1 MKEQV
6 YRSLLNLLEQKI
18 KNAQQ
23 SIHSI
28 QESRN
33 NETKS
38 SAGDK
43 YETARA
49 MMQSELEKE
58 AQVLH
63 QLLQQQNEVQKIKK
77 LKKSKTIG
85 FGSFVETNIG
95 NYFIAVG
102 VGKLE
107 NAFVISLVSP
117 LGKALMGHKK
127 GELVKFQNRTFKIKN
142 VQ

>member
-6 YRSLLNLLEQKI
+6 YHSLLNLLEQKI
-18 KNAQQ
+18 KTAHQ

-38 SAGDK
+38 NVGDK
-43 YETARA
+43 YETSRA

-77 LKKSKTIG
+77 LKKSETIG

-102 VGKLE
+102 LGTLE
-107 NAFVISLVSP
+107 EAFIISLLSP
-117 LGKALMGHKK
+117 LGKALIGHKK
-127 GELVKFQNRTFKIKN
+127 GDSVQFQNRTFKIKN

>member
-6 YRSLLNLLEQKI
+6 YRSLLNLLDQKI
-18 KNAQQ
+18 KTAQQ

-77 LKKSKTIG
+77 LKKSETIG

-102 VGKLE
+102 IGTLE
-107 NAFVISLVSP
+107 GAFVISLVSP

-127 GELVKFQNRTFKIKN
+127 GESVQFQNRRFKIKN

>member
-18 KNAQQ
+18 KTAQQ

-49 MMQSELEKE
+49 MMQSELEK
-58 AQVLH
+58 AKVLH
-63 QLLQQQNEVQKIKK
+63 QLLQHQNEVQKIKK

-85 FGSFVETNIG
+85 FGSFVINIG

-107 NAFVISLVSP
+107 DTFVISLVSP

-127 GELVKFQNRTFKIKN
+127 GVD
-142 VQ
+142 

>member
-6 YRSLLNLLEQKI
+6 YRLLLKLLEQKI
-18 KNAQQ
+18 ETAQQ

-63 QLLQQQNEVQKIKK
+63 QLLHQKNQIKKIKK
-77 LKKSKTIG
+77 LKKSETIG
-85 FGSFVETNIG
+85 YGSWIETSMG
-95 NYFIAVG
+95 NYFIALG

-107 NAFVISLVSP
+107 DTFVISLVSP

-127 GELVKFQNRTFKIKN
+127 GESICFQNRIIKIKN